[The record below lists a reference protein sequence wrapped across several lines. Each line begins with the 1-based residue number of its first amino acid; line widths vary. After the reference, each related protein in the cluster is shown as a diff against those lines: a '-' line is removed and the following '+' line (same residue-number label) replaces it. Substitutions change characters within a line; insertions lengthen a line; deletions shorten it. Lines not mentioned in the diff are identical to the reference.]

1 MPGPTLPAQSQW
13 RGRARRSEHRP
24 PRVLG
29 GGARLGAGPRPRAGQ
44 GGSML
49 NRVRSAVA
57 HLVSSGGA
65 PPPRPKSPDLPNA
78 PSPQTAAPPE
88 APRSPPA
95 TAGSGSAAPAK
106 TVEARASFS
115 RPTFLQLSPG
125 GLRRAVDHAGRAVQ
139 SPPDTGRRLPWS
151 TGYAE

>member
-1 MPGPTLPAQSQW
+1 
-13 RGRARRSEHRP
+13 
-24 PRVLG
+24 
-29 GGARLGAGPRPRAGQ
+29 
-44 GGSML
+44 ML

-65 PPPRPKSPDLPNA
+65 PPPRPKSPDQPNGTSALP
-78 PSPQTAAPPE
+78 AAPAE
-88 APRSPPA
+88 APKSPPA
-95 TAGSGSAAPAK
+95 KAGGGSAAPAK
-106 TVEARASFS
+106 TAEARASFS

-125 GLRRAVDHAGRAVQ
+125 GLRRADDHAGRAVQ

>member
-1 MPGPTLPAQSQW
+1 MPESGPALPEPMAEKSWQEPAPPTASP
-13 RGRARRSEHRP
+13 RGRG
-24 PRVLG
+24 LY
-29 GGARLGAGPRPRAGQ
+29 GAGPRPRAGQ

-65 PPPRPKSPDLPNA
+65 PPTRPKSPDLPNVT
-78 PSPQTAAPPE
+78 SAPPAAHSE
-88 APRSPPA
+88 GLRSSPA
-95 TAGSGSAAPAK
+95 RTGSGSAAPAK

-125 GLRRAVDHAGRAVQ
+125 GLRRADDHAGRTVQ

>member
-1 MPGPTLPAQSQW
+1 
-13 RGRARRSEHRP
+13 
-24 PRVLG
+24 
-29 GGARLGAGPRPRAGQ
+29 
-44 GGSML
+44 ML

-65 PPPRPKSPDLPNA
+65 PPPRPKSPDLPNSTSA
-78 PSPQTAAPPE
+78 PPAAPPQ
-88 APRSPPA
+88 APRSPP
-95 TAGSGSAAPAK
+95 TRAGSGTAAPAK

-125 GLRRAVDHAGRAVQ
+125 GLRRADDHAGRAVQ

>member
-1 MPGPTLPAQSQW
+1 
-13 RGRARRSEHRP
+13 
-24 PRVLG
+24 
-29 GGARLGAGPRPRAGQ
+29 
-44 GGSML
+44 ML

-65 PPPRPKSPDLPNA
+65 PPSRPKSPDLPNA
-78 PSPQTAAPPE
+78 TSAPPAAPPQ

-95 TAGSGSAAPAK
+95 RAGSGGAAPAR

-125 GLRRAVDHAGRAVQ
+125 GLRRADDHAGRAVQ
-139 SPPDTGRRLPWS
+139 SPPDTGRHLPWS

>member
-1 MPGPTLPAQSQW
+1 
-13 RGRARRSEHRP
+13 
-24 PRVLG
+24 
-29 GGARLGAGPRPRAGQ
+29 
-44 GGSML
+44 ML

-65 PPPRPKSPDLPNA
+65 PPSRPKSPDLPNA
-78 PSPQTAAPPE
+78 TSAPPAAPPQ

-95 TAGSGSAAPAK
+95 RAGSGGAAPTR

-125 GLRRAVDHAGRAVQ
+125 GLRRADDHAGRAVQ

>member
-1 MPGPTLPAQSQW
+1 
-13 RGRARRSEHRP
+13 
-24 PRVLG
+24 
-29 GGARLGAGPRPRAGQ
+29 
-44 GGSML
+44 ML

-65 PPPRPKSPDLPNA
+65 PPPGPKSPDQPEAISLL
-78 PSPQTAAPPE
+78 SAAPPE
-88 APRSPPA
+88 TPRSPPA
-95 TAGSGSAAPAK
+95 KAASGSAAPAK
-106 TVEARASFS
+106 AADARASFS

-125 GLRRAVDHAGRAVQ
+125 GLRRADDHAGRAVQ

>member
-1 MPGPTLPAQSQW
+1 
-13 RGRARRSEHRP
+13 
-24 PRVLG
+24 
-29 GGARLGAGPRPRAGQ
+29 
-44 GGSML
+44 ML

-65 PPPRPKSPDLPNA
+65 PPPRPKSPDLSNA
-78 PSPQTAAPPE
+78 PSAQPAVPPE

-95 TAGSGSAAPAK
+95 RAGSGSSAPAK

-125 GLRRAVDHAGRAVQ
+125 GLRRADDHAGRAVQ

>member
-1 MPGPTLPAQSQW
+1 
-13 RGRARRSEHRP
+13 
-24 PRVLG
+24 
-29 GGARLGAGPRPRAGQ
+29 
-44 GGSML
+44 ML

-65 PPPRPKSPDLPNA
+65 PSANPKSPDLPNA
-78 PSPQTAAPPE
+78 TSAPPAAAPE
-88 APRSPPA
+88 APKSPPA
-95 TAGSGSAAPAK
+95 RPGSGSGAPAK
-106 TVEARASFS
+106 TAEARASFS

-125 GLRRAVDHAGRAVQ
+125 GLRRADDHAGRAVQ

>member
-1 MPGPTLPAQSQW
+1 
-13 RGRARRSEHRP
+13 
-24 PRVLG
+24 
-29 GGARLGAGPRPRAGQ
+29 
-44 GGSML
+44 ML

-65 PPPRPKSPDLPNA
+65 PPPRSKSPDLPNTTSA
-78 PSPQTAAPPE
+78 LPAATPE

-95 TAGSGSAAPAK
+95 RAGGGSAVPVK
-106 TVEARASFS
+106 TAEARASFS

-125 GLRRAVDHAGRAVQ
+125 GLRRADDHSGRAVQ

>member
-1 MPGPTLPAQSQW
+1 MTLSLGKFVKDQERAPPTWS
-13 RGRARRSEHRP
+13 
-24 PRVLG
+24 PR
-29 GGARLGAGPRPRAGQ
+29 GGAFMGAGPGPRAGH

-57 HLVSSGGA
+57 HLVSSSGT
-65 PPPRPKSPDLPNA
+65 PSQRPKSPDLPNA
-78 PSPQTAAPPE
+78 TSLLPAVPE
-88 APRSPPA
+88 TPKSPPA
-95 TAGSGSAAPAK
+95 RSGSEVCAPPK
-106 TVEARASFS
+106 TVETRASFS

-125 GLRRAVDHAGRAVQ
+125 GLRRADDHAGRAVQ